1 MTYLALALGIVFNA
15 GANIL
20 MKVAMRG
27 IGTLDTLGLGSYVR
41 GMLGSGW
48 LWGGL
53 ASFAA
58 ALVFY
63 TYVLSKMNLSVAYP
77 VFTSVGFAIVILV
90 SALMLKESITW
101 WQVAGFVLIIAGVWL
116 VVAKQTVA

>member
-27 IGTLDTLGLGSYVR
+27 VGTLDSLGFGPYVR
-41 GMLGSGW
+41 GMLSSGW
-48 LWGGL
+48 LWGGV
-53 ASFAA
+53 ASFVT

-77 VFTSVGFAIVILV
+77 VFTSVGFAIVILF
-90 SALMLKESITW
+90 SSLSLKEAVGW
-101 WQVAGFVLIIAGVWL
+101 WQVVGFVLIIAGVWL
-116 VVAKQTVA
+116 VLVKQTVA

>member
-27 IGTLDTLGLGSYVR
+27 IGTLDSLGFGPYVK
-41 GMLGSGW
+41 GMLSSGW

-90 SALMLKESITW
+90 SALMLRETVSW

-116 VVAKQTVA
+116 VVAKQAVA

>member
-1 MTYLALALGIVFNA
+1 MTYLMLALGIVFNA

-20 MKVAMRG
+20 MKVAMTN
-27 IGTLDTLGLGSYVR
+27 IGTLDELGLGLYVK
-41 GMLGSGW
+41 GLFTSGW

-53 ASFAA
+53 ASFGA

-63 TYVLSKMNLSVAYP
+63 TYVLSKINLSVAYP

-90 SALMLKESITW
+90 SALMLKETVTW

-116 VVAKQTVA
+116 VVIKQAAA

>member
-27 IGTLDTLGLGSYVR
+27 IGTLDSLGLGPYAK
-41 GMLGSGW
+41 GMLSSGW

-63 TYVLSKMNLSVAYP
+63 TYVLSKLNLSVAYP
-77 VFTSVGFAIVILV
+77 VFTSVGFAIVIVV

-101 WQVAGFVLIIAGVWL
+101 WQVAGFVLIVAGVWL
-116 VVAKQTVA
+116 VVAKQAVA

>member
-1 MTYLALALGIVFNA
+1 MTYLMLALGIVFNA

-27 IGTLDTLGLGSYVR
+27 IGTLEELGFGPYAR
-41 GMLGSGW
+41 GMLTSGW
-48 LWGGL
+48 LWSGR
-53 ASFAA
+53 ASFGA
-58 ALVFY
+58 ALVCY
-63 TYVLSKMNLSVAYP
+63 TYVLSRINLSVAYP
-77 VFTSVGFAIVILV
+77 VFTSVGFAIVILF
-90 SALMLKESITW
+90 SAFMLKETVTW

>member
-1 MTYLALALGIVFNA
+1 MTYLMLALGIVFNA

-20 MKVAMRG
+20 MKVAMKN
-27 IGTLDTLGLGSYVR
+27 IGTLDELGFGLYAR
-41 GMLGSGW
+41 GMLTSGW

-53 ASFAA
+53 ASFGA
-58 ALVFY
+58 ALACY
-63 TYVLSKMNLSVAYP
+63 TYVLSKINLSVAYP

-90 SALMLKESITW
+90 SALMLRETVGW
-101 WQVAGFVLIIAGVWL
+101 WQVVGFVLIIAGVWL